1 MSEKNTLII
10 GCGIAGPA
18 LAMALQKCDI
28 PATIY
33 ESQDATENSSGW
45 FLYVG
50 PNGMNVFK
58 TLGIQDV
65 VRKHGYECKNMVFE
79 NHLGMPI
86 AQVDTSNHEK
96 KYGSHGVVIKR
107 SSLHRLLRQEL
118 ELRGIKIEWNKKLI
132 DINTNNLTTVFFK
145 DDSSAECD
153 CVIGC
158 DGLNSQTRKI
168 IMPDSPAPRYSGNV
182 LAGGISQNQ
191 TDAPKSRL
199 SFHYGKKAYMVYF
212 VTPEQEALW
221 GGVIPI
227 PKDSLSDLKFIPYKQ
242 WKQKV
247 SKQYKHD
254 ASYVSSFIQN
264 GENISQIPLYDIES
278 LPYWYKDNVCLVGD
292 SAHAMTPHAGQGASL
307 ALESSIVLAKCMR
320 DIPET
325 QKAFAKYQQLR
336 KPRVEKMVLLARK
349 QGKFSTM
356 QNPMMKW
363 FRAKFLSYMA
373 KHGSSQFD
381 EIYGYRVDWSKKVIS
396 EQAKS

>member
-10 GCGIAGPA
+10 GCGIAGSA

-28 PATIY
+28 TTTIY
-33 ESQDATENSSGW
+33 ESQDAVENSGGW
-45 FLYVG
+45 FLYIG

-58 TLGIQDV
+58 TLGMQDV
-65 VRKHGYECKNMVFE
+65 VRKYGYACKNMVFE
-79 NHLGMPI
+79 NHLGMSI
-86 AQVDTSNHEK
+86 AQVDTFNHEK
-96 KYGSHGVVIKR
+96 KYGSHGVIIKR

-118 ELRGIKIEWNKKLI
+118 ESRGIKIEWNKKLA
-132 DINTNNLTTVFFK
+132 DINTGNLTTVFFK
-145 DDSSAECD
+145 DGSSVECD
-153 CVIGC
+153 RVIGC

-168 IMPDSPAPRYSGNV
+168 IMPDGPAPRYSGNV

-191 TDAPKSRL
+191 TDASKNRL

-212 VTPEQEALW
+212 VTSEHEALW
-221 GGVIPI
+221 GGVIPTS
-227 PKDSLSDLKFIPYKQ
+227 KDSLSDLKSIPYKQ

-247 SKQYKHD
+247 SKQYEHD
-254 ASYVSSFIQN
+254 ADYVSSFIQN
-264 GENISQIPLYDIES
+264 GENISRIPLYDIES
-278 LPYWYKDNVCLVGD
+278 LPYWYKGNVCLVGD

-363 FRAKFLSYMA
+363 LRAKFLSYMT
-373 KHGSSQFD
+373 KRGSSQFD
-381 EIYGYRVDWSKKVIS
+381 EIYGYRVDWSRKVI
-396 EQAKS
+396 